1 VKALYKNVREIS
13 LQFTLQVHVCF
24 MNKEP
29 CSASCSGF
37 IFQDS
42 IRIFNYTDYRNCGS
56 VPSYLI
62 CGLLLC
68 ITHIS
73 ISILINK
80 SYFSKASHFH
90 PFLYFLFL
98 FFINHFI
105 HLHSTWYA
113 PSRLYLHNSPSHP
126 PPPPL
131 CLHEGVPPPTH
142 PLLPHP
148 CSLPLHWDIK
158 PPSPPIDVRQ
168 GHPLLHTYL
177 VSWLIPGILFG

>member
-1 VKALYKNVREIS
+1 MQLVGIHSQEFNLPVVHENLCFFAPHSLLCTLTWTEYETSLLFVKALYKNVREIS

-105 HLHSTWYA
+105 HLHST
-113 PSRLYLHNSPSHP
+113 
-126 PPPPL
+126 
-131 CLHEGVPPPTH
+131 
-142 PLLPHP
+142 
-148 CSLPLHWDIK
+148 
-158 PPSPPIDVRQ
+158 
-168 GHPLLHTYL
+168 
-177 VSWLIPGILFG
+177 